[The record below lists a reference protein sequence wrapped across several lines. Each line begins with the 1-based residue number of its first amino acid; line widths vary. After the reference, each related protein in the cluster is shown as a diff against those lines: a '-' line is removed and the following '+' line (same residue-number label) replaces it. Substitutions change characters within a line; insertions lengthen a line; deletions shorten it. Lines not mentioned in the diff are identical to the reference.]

1 MKSSLCKILIIVIF
15 GIFCSL
21 NSHAQDLS
29 TQSKKAAKLF
39 NEGEGL
45 FRLQDYV
52 RAENKFKEAIEI
64 DPEFFEAWVMIAEL
78 FERTKRDSNA
88 IVAYNRAIQIDSTIY
103 PSAWLY
109 LGELEYEN
117 GLYSEAKSHLS
128 DYLSKKTGNPENTSK
143 AEKHI
148 QNCDFALEAMK
159 HPVPFKPINAG
170 PEVNT
175 SLNEYFPCLTADN
188 EVLLFTRLL
197 KDTNSF
203 TGKQEDFYTS
213 KKINDGWST
222 AVNIG
227 LPINTMYNEG
237 APTLSADG
245 NMLLF
250 TACESVNGYGAK
262 RSGFGRCDLFIA
274 SKNGDRWNAP
284 FNAGAPVNSKNW
296 ESQPSLSA
304 DGRTLYFVSN
314 RDKNYD
320 IFVSSMDETGEWT
333 IPEKL
338 GENINTDGYEGSVFI
353 HPDNQSLY
361 FSSDGR
367 LGMGGMDIFISRK
380 DSTGQW
386 GKPVNLG
393 YPINT
398 WKDENSIVISADGE
412 LAMFASDRKEG
423 YGGLD
428 LYTFE
433 LYPEARPQFV
443 TYVKGSVFD
452 ATSKKPLKAR
462 FELTNL
468 QNGEIA
474 VTSYSNSGNGEFLVC
489 LPTDHD
495 YALSV
500 SLDGYL
506 FYSENFNLSGVH
518 SSVDPFL
525 KDIPLKPV
533 KVGERV
539 VMNNIFFQT
548 DQYELLETSRFELR
562 KLLDFLDRNPDI
574 KIEIGGFTDN
584 VGSPEYN
591 LELSK
596 NRAKAVND
604 YLISKGVDQA
614 RIKYIGYGETHP
626 VDTNNTEQGRAN
638 NRRTE
643 FKVSDW

>member
-1 MKSSLCKILIIVIF
+1 MKSSLGKTFVIAIL
-15 GIFCSL
+15 GILYSINL
-21 NSHAQDLS
+21 QAQDL
-29 TQSKKAAKLF
+29 TTHSKKAAKLF
-39 NEGEGL
+39 NEDEGL
-45 FRLQDYV
+45 YRLQNYM

-64 DPEFFEAWVMIAEL
+64 DPEFFEAWVMLADLYEQ
-78 FERTKRDSNA
+78 TKRDSMA
-88 IVAYNRAIQIDSTIY
+88 IVSYHQAVSIDSTFY
-103 PSAWLY
+103 PAAWFY

-117 GLYSEAKSHLS
+117 GLYADAKNHLAI
-128 DYLSKKTGNPENTSK
+128 YLKKNTGSQKNISK
-143 AEKHI
+143 AENHI
-148 QNCDFALEAMK
+148 RNCDFALEAMK
-159 HPVPFKPINAG
+159 HPVPFKPINLG
-170 PEVNT
+170 PKINT

-197 KDTNSF
+197 EDSNSF
-203 TGKQEDFYTS
+203 TGKQEDFYTA
-213 KKINDGWST
+213 KKINNDWSS

-227 LPINTMYNEG
+227 LPINTKYNEG
-237 APTLSADG
+237 APKLSADG

-296 ESQPSLSA
+296 ESQPSLAA
-304 DGRTLYFVSN
+304 DRRTLYFFSN

-320 IFVSSMDETGEWT
+320 IFVSSMDETGDWT

-338 GENINTDGYEGSVFI
+338 GDNINTDGYEGSVFI

-361 FSSDGR
+361 FSSDGH

-380 DSTGQW
+380 DSMGRW

-428 LYTFE
+428 LYSFE

-452 ATSKKPLKAR
+452 ANSKKPLKAR
-462 FELTNL
+462 FELTNI

-474 VTSYSNSGNGEFLVC
+474 VTSYSNSGNGGFLVC
-489 LPTDHD
+489 MPTDHD

-525 KDIPLKPV
+525 KDIPMKPV
-533 KVGERV
+533 KLGERV
-539 VMNNIFFQT
+539 VMKNIFFQT

-562 KLLDFLDRNPDI
+562 KLLDFLDRNPDV

-591 LELSK
+591 LEL
-596 NRAKAVND
+596 
-604 YLISKGVDQA
+604 
-614 RIKYIGYGETHP
+614 
-626 VDTNNTEQGRAN
+626 
-638 NRRTE
+638 
-643 FKVSDW
+643 